1 MNNARSRMDN
11 GFTPAPKPMRATALA
26 CCGTAPLT
34 ISCLAQL
41 YRTFPTPKRSPP
53 MARALH
59 SIIAL
64 ILIALYAVVMAS
76 LALLISPF
84 DRTGERQHWCARWW
98 CRMIAL
104 TIGLRVTVDGLEQL
118 PRDTAAVVLANHQS
132 LLDIPVLFAFL
143 PFQFRIL
150 AKKELFRVPFLGWFL
165 WRAGHIAVDRGNRA
179 ATPSIVQSARR
190 VLAARIPVVIF
201 PEGTRNTQPAQVK
214 AFKAG
219 GFRIAQDAGVPLV
232 PVTIYGTA
240 DFLPARSFR
249 LAPCPVRLTIHPPMP
264 SDMPIEEAM
273 AQVAAVMNR
282 QLEASSRLGE
292 RRNQLSPVS
301 FSDKESPRV

>member
-1 MNNARSRMDN
+1 
-11 GFTPAPKPMRATALA
+11 
-26 CCGTAPLT
+26 
-34 ISCLAQL
+34 
-41 YRTFPTPKRSPP
+41 

-64 ILIALYAVVMAS
+64 ILIVIYTIAMAS
-76 LALLISPF
+76 LALLLAPF
-84 DRTGERQHWCARWW
+84 DRTGERQHWCARAW
-98 CRMIAL
+98 CRMIAF
-104 TIGLRVTVDGLEQL
+104 TVGMRVTVAGIDQL

-165 WRAGHIAVDRGNRA
+165 WRAGHIAVDRGNRS
-179 ATPSIVQSARR
+179 ATPALIQAARR

-201 PEGTRNTQPAQVK
+201 PEGTRNAQPAQVK
-214 AFKAG
+214 GFKAG
-219 GFRIAQDAGVPLV
+219 GFRIAREVGAPIV

-240 DFLPARSFR
+240 AFLPARSFR
-249 LAPCPVRLTIHPPMP
+249 LSPCPVHLTIHPPMP
-264 SDMPIEEAM
+264 SDLPIEDAM

-282 QLEASSRLGE
+282 QLEASAKLVE
-292 RRNQLSPVS
+292 RRSQASSLA
-301 FSDKESPRV
+301 FSEEEAPRAR